1 MSGNIK
7 VSLVSTVLNDR
18 EGVELML
25 DDLEVQ
31 TRLPDE
37 FAVVDGGS
45 NDGTYEY
52 MLERAKSLP
61 FKLIALQEKGANVS
75 RGRNLAIETAAND
88 VIISTDFGCRLDADW
103 VKELAAP
110 FEQDPTVEI
119 VTGSWRIRDEDIHT
133 PAQWAEWALCGRKIQ
148 LIATPTCFA
157 STRSIA
163 FKRQVWR
170 DFGKYPEDLTLS
182 GDDGLFAR
190 WMVVAGRKIA
200 AAPRAMCYWHRHEA
214 LKGFFKESR
223 VYSRGMGESLFMLNY
238 GVKVGFMLLL
248 EILSLC
254 FIVSAA
260 IAVLL
265 GASWHVLAAGSLA
278 ALLVWSRRVWRCLKC
293 TAVLAKAGLLR
304 YWPWV
309 FALDFGRRWHGVL
322 SYWRGFFHGFRH
334 CQACRAKMR
343 QLRVPRW

>member
-1 MSGNIK
+1 MTKIK

-18 EGVELML
+18 EGAELML
-25 DDLEVQ
+25 DDLARQ

-37 FAVVDGGS
+37 FVALDGGS
-45 NDGTYEY
+45 RDGTYEY

-61 FKLIALQEKGANVS
+61 FKLVALQEKDANVS
-75 RGRNLAIETAAND
+75 HGRNRAIEAAVNE
-88 VIISTDFGCRLDADW
+88 VILSTDFGCRLDADW

-110 FEQDPTVEI
+110 FEQDPAVEI
-119 VTGSWRIRDEDIHT
+119 VTGSWKIRPEDVHT
-133 PAQWAEWALCGRKIQ
+133 PAQWAEWVLHGGKFE

-163 FKRQVWR
+163 FKRQVWL

-190 WMVVAGRKIA
+190 WMVVSKRNIA
-200 AAPRAMCYWHRHEA
+200 AAPKAMCYWHRHET

-223 VYSRGMGESLFMLNY
+223 VYARGMGESFFMLKY

-254 FIVSAA
+254 FMATA
-260 IAVLL
+260 TIACLL
-265 GASWHVLAAGSLA
+265 GASWHLLGV
-278 ALLVWSRRVWRCLKC
+278 ALLVVVLIWFKRVWRCLKC
-293 TAVLAKAGLLR
+293 TAMLFKAGRSR
-304 YWPWV
+304 YGLWV
-309 FALDFGRRWHGVL
+309 FALDFGRRWHGVF

-334 CQACRAKMR
+334 CQACRLKMR
-343 QLRVPRW
+343 QLGVPRW